1 MIPVDPTHKVP
12 RSVIARVHKELKRR
26 EIKIQGE
33 IISIMPLLTSV
44 NTLYVQALIAD

>member
-12 RSVIARVHKELKRR
+12 RSVIVRVHKELKRR

-44 NTLYVQALIAD
+44 NTLHGQTPIVD